1 MDDLIMTVGIP
12 DPQYDR
18 QRQVQLLLSLLFR
31 LINGMKVISLDQ
43 IEVNKFL
50 KKIREYQFD
59 TLRRNDS
66 QAVDVITKKT
76 IESVSRTYTKPSH

>member
-1 MDDLIMTVGIP
+1 MTVGIP

-50 KKIREYQFD
+50 KQLREYQFD
-59 TLRRNDS
+59 TLRRNDA
-66 QAVDVITKKT
+66 QAVDAITKQT
-76 IESVSRTYTKPSH
+76 IESVSRTCAKASH

>member
-1 MDDLIMTVGIP
+1 MTVGIP

-66 QAVDVITKKT
+66 QAVDTITKQT
-76 IESVSRTYTKPSH
+76 IESVSRTYTKASH

>member
-1 MDDLIMTVGIP
+1 MTVGIP

-66 QAVDVITKKT
+66 QAVDVITKKPL
-76 IESVSRTYTKPSH
+76 KA

>member
-1 MDDLIMTVGIP
+1 MTVGIP

-50 KKIREYQFD
+50 KKIREHQFD

-66 QAVDVITKKT
+66 QAVDVIKKT